1 MLIMEDV
8 KTLISAYRFIENN
21 CELIDEFVYKHAVNF
36 GPSPEY
42 YSTFDVTN
50 NIIDLMERKNRLINF
65 KLMIDE
71 LVNSLSVEDRM
82 IIIAK
87 MRYNLSMVSMCK
99 VLKLPSLRTAFRKMK
114 TALENLQQIVNNS
127 RYKQRFEYMLNNE
140 GWIANLKKREL
151 ESACV

>member
-8 KTLISAYRFIENN
+8 KTIISAYRFIENN
-21 CELIDEFVYKHAVNF
+21 CEMIDEFVYKHAINF

-42 YSTFDVTN
+42 CSTFDVTN

-71 LVNSLSVEDRM
+71 LVNSLSVEDRKV
-82 IIIAK
+82 IIAK

-99 VLKLPSLRTAFRKMK
+99 VLQLPSLRTAFRMMK
-114 TALENLQQIVNNS
+114 SAMENLQQAVNNS
-127 RYKQRFEYMLNNE
+127 KYRQRFECMLNNE
-140 GWIANLKKREL
+140 TWIANLRAREL
-151 ESACV
+151 ENAIV